1 MGKSQGSMLHVA
13 TLQDQFSQ
21 LPGALSSDL
30 SVDPEPP
37 RGRERQ
43 EWVERASSPDRM
55 FPGTRDAGNSRQV
68 DSRAGNGDSLT
79 SGTQN
84 FPELFPLTPDKI
96 HT

>member
-21 LPGALSSDL
+21 LPGALSSEL
-30 SVDPEPP
+30 SVDSEPP
-37 RGRERQ
+37 CGYEHE
-43 EWVERASSPDRM
+43 EWVEMASVPDRM

-79 SGTQN
+79 SGIQN
-84 FPELFPLTPDKI
+84 FPELFLLTPDKI